1 LFKKKTKISQ
11 GFLIGLLIYCVF
23 VGFLYFRMKRAEE
36 NLADYMDAKP
46 CLTSANCREIIKA
59 NVLDFG
65 SNKMSYTNY
74 GPKGMPLESGTFQD
88 YRFLISIRT
97 SDERTIKI
105 LPDTPEDINGFDIG
119 RIYIPQKSD
128 SVISNSSFLEGRDIY
143 IEIWRDNITFV
154 LLDPSS
160 NKDDEREATTGQ
172 GTTYIVPIRQK
183 TYEMALPTEKH
194 PLILY
199 EFSKTDFN
207 GWGIGVL
214 YLIVSTSVVG
224 IIFAGL
230 IHGLDWGINKIGKM
244 WRKDD
249 RKKN

>member
-1 LFKKKTKISQ
+1 LFKKKIKISQ

-36 NLADYMDAKP
+36 NLANYIDAKS
-46 CLTSANCREIIKA
+46 CLTPANCREIIKA

-74 GPKGMPLESGTFQD
+74 GPKGIPLESGTFQD
-88 YRFLISIRT
+88 YRFLISSQN
-97 SDERTIKI
+97 SDERSIKI
-105 LPDTPEDINGFDIG
+105 LPNTPEDISGFDIG
-119 RIYIPQKSD
+119 RIYIPHVSD
-128 SVISNSSFLEGRDIY
+128 SVISNSSFLEGKDIY
-143 IEIWRDNITFV
+143 IEVWHNNITFV
-154 LLDPSS
+154 LLEPSS
-160 NKDDEREATTGQ
+160 HNGDEIELTTGQ
-172 GTTYIVPIRQK
+172 ETAYIISTRQK
-183 TYEMALPTEKH
+183 TYEMALPTENH

-207 GWGIGVL
+207 GWGIGVI
-214 YLIVSTSVVG
+214 YLILSTSVVG

-230 IHGLDWGINKIGKM
+230 LHGLDWGINKIGNM

-249 RKKN
+249 RKN